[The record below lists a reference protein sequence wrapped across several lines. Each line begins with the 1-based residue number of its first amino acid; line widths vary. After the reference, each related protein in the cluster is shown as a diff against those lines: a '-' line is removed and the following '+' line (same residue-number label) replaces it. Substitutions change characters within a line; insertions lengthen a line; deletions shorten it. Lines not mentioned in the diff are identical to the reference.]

1 MDITTVNEL
10 VEVLVRVALIPAI
23 AALGKFLYSIIT
35 KYVEE
40 KTKNIKDE
48 KTRNYVRDA
57 VKAVLT
63 AVDSTFQTYVDSL
76 KKSGNFTSEEAHKE
90 AFDRAKNIALTML
103 TQEMREAIRITY
115 GDLDVW
121 LNNVIEQLVGANKKD
136 NKEDTV
142 LALIA

>member
-76 KKSGNFTSEEAHKE
+76 KKSGNFMSEEAHKE
-90 AFDRAKNIALTML
+90 AFNRAKNIALTML
-103 TQEMREAIRITY
+103 TQEMREAVRITY